1 MMTDRSLNAESK
13 FVCGVNVSHKAGN
26 AELQIQA

>member
-1 MMTDRSLNAESK
+1 MTDKSLNAESK

-26 AELQIQA
+26 AELQI